1 MEAKSEPGHRYW
13 GIVCLAVY
21 AQKCNIS
28 EEELYETAF
37 SLVDALDAKTIDE
50 KNHFTRQDV
59 VKALECF
66 HQPRMKMTRA
76 SVERLSGIPI
86 EPRKRNGRKQADH
99 LMLVRSMN
107 QIKATK
113 LGEKHLLGGRPSKR
127 QLIVDYLKEHPDANQ
142 TEIAEG
148 LGISRTTVNK
158 HRRTIQEHEYRQC
171 EQPSLFDCI

>member
-1 MEAKSEPGHRYW
+1 
-13 GIVCLAVY
+13 
-21 AQKCNIS
+21 
-28 EEELYETAF
+28 
-37 SLVDALDAKTIDE
+37 
-50 KNHFTRQDV
+50 
-59 VKALECF
+59 
-66 HQPRMKMTRA
+66 
-76 SVERLSGIPI
+76 
-86 EPRKRNGRKQADH
+86 
-99 LMLVRSMN
+99 MLVRSMN